1 MQGKTIGIIGME
13 RIGQATA
20 RHAALALGMKVVF
33 YNRSPALD
41 FGFEAMSNNSH
52 RSGAVIEIDK
62 ERALLNFS
70 LDDI

>member
-41 FGFEAMSNNSH
+41 FWF
-52 RSGAVIEIDK
+52 
-62 ERALLNFS
+62 
-70 LDDI
+70 